1 MIEST
6 KSIES
11 TPARALAVEV
21 LSRVWEENA
30 YAAPTLDAALRRA
43 GGMDPRD
50 KRLATELVYGVL
62 RTSGYLDKRV
72 KKHANNDRWRR
83 KVGVRANMLVAVY
96 SLAFLERIPDH
107 AAVFEAVTA
116 IKREDKPMSGFA
128 NAVLRKI
135 AKEETKITAQDAAG
149 QAVPRWLFREL
160 ERSLGRDGARAF
172 VAELDAP
179 PLCVWLRAGESR
191 DAWLAELEQARPG
204 ARFEPGALSPR
215 AIRIARAGDH
225 RQLPGANVSWVVQ
238 EEGAQIVA
246 LALGARPGEQV
257 LDACAGRGNKSLVLG
272 ELVAP
277 DGAVDAADLHAQK
290 LERLRAGPPGA
301 SVRDTFAVDW
311 TAGAGNVERRYDR
324 VLVDAPCSGTG
335 TLRRRPEICGRLAA
349 SDIARLAALQAR
361 IAMGTA
367 TRVRPGGRLVYA
379 VCSVLTAEC
388 EGVVEALTK
397 AGLEPTPFD
406 ADLPLLAG
414 KTAVR
419 LLPHEHGTDGYFI
432 ASFTVPG

>member
-1 MIEST
+1 MSEST
-6 KSIES
+6 S

-21 LSRVWEENA
+21 LSRVWDGEA

-43 GGMDPRD
+43 GAMDPRD

-62 RTSGYLDKRV
+62 RTSGYLEKRV
-72 KKHANNDRWRR
+72 KKHATNDRWRR

-107 AAVFEAVTA
+107 AAVSEAVAA
-116 IKREDKPMSGFA
+116 IKSGPDRPMSGFA

-135 AKEETKITAQDAAG
+135 AKEKTTLTAGDAAA
-149 QAVPRWLFREL
+149 QAVPRWLAREL
-160 ERSLGRDGARAF
+160 ESSLGREGAKAF
-172 VAELDAP
+172 VAELEAP
-179 PLCVWLRAGESR
+179 PLCVWLRKGESR
-191 DAWLAELEQARPG
+191 EAWLASLAAARPD
-204 ARFEPGALSPR
+204 ARVEAGALSPR
-215 AIRIARAGDH
+215 AIRVWGAGDH
-225 RQLPGANVSWVVQ
+225 RQLPGANVQWVVQ
-238 EEGAQIVA
+238 EEGAQVVA
-246 LALGARPGEQV
+246 LALGARPGEEV

-277 DGAVDAADLHAQK
+277 GGAVDAADLHAQK
-290 LERLRAGPPGA
+290 LERLRAGPPGD

-311 TAGAGNVERRYDR
+311 TRGAGNVTGRYDR

-361 IAMGTA
+361 IAAGA
-367 TRVRPGGRLVYA
+367 ASRVRPGGRLVYA

-388 EGVVEALTK
+388 EGVVEALTQ
-397 AGLEPTPFD
+397 AGLAPTPFD
-406 ADLPLLAG
+406 ADLPRLAG

-432 ASFTVPG
+432 ASFTVPGE